1 MNVTREGNCGT
12 SCQVISGLIM
22 ELSTGSPFATSVCE
36 ARKFSVGSPKGVR
49 GLACNV
55 GLFVGV
61 VAAVGV
67 GVDVEVDVSSTA
79 IPHGSGS
86 PATGV

>member
-36 ARKFSVGSPKGVR
+36 AWKFSVGAPKGVR

-55 GLFVGV
+55 GLFLGV

-67 GVDVEVDVSSTA
+67 GVDVDVSSTA

-86 PATGV
+86 AAIRV